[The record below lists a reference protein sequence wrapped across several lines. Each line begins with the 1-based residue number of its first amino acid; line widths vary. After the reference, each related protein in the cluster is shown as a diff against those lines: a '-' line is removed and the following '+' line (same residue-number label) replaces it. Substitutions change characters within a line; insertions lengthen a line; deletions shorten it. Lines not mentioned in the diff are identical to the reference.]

1 MKQKKREITQGPRS
15 LSPAPVV
22 RISQP
27 RRWNV
32 GIQDWKQAITSAE
45 NVDYPMRA
53 RLLDIYSDM
62 MLDAH
67 LAAVIEKRKS
77 NVTSAPI
84 TFVRPDGTTDDRVSE
99 MIAAPWFDRF
109 LKDAIDSKFWGFS
122 LFQFD
127 TDRDG
132 WPTCRMIR
140 RKHVDPVRRLIL
152 REQYDQTGDPFDDFY
167 SLLLVGDPD
176 DLGLL
181 AKAARYVIYKNNDL
195 GDWTEFAEI
204 FGMPIREYTY
214 DATDDDSRQRLLQ
227 DAHSQGA
234 AQVYIHPEGTSLNL
248 VESGGKSGSLDVY
261 RGLAD
266 FCNAE
271 ISKLFLGN
279 TLTTEASDTGT
290 QALGSVQ
297 KKGEDIILRED
308 RKFILNILNYQLSD
322 ILTELG
328 LDTRQGRFQ
337 YEETEDDDTE
347 KQLRIVQGLYAMGL
361 DIDHDYLF
369 EKFGVR
375 KAEKNASEGQT
386 SPEKGKDAQVTHP
399 DGKGGN
405 STPTERND
413 GNGSESGGEGGDGEG
428 GGKPG
433 EAPDGGENAPEGE
446 ISPEKEEDEEVTRPS
461 GKSENPTPTR
471 RKTGNGERKGG
482 GKLADTGCGASP
494 APEAGGKPGE
504 DPDGGENAPRGEIS
518 PENEKGEQ
526 VTRPSG
532 KGGKSTPTGRKTG
545 NGGDEGERQLSF
557 FRRFFAE
564 GAKRR

>member
-53 RLLDIYSDM
+53 RLLDIYADM

-84 TFVRPDGTTDDRVSE
+84 TFLRPDGSTDDRISE

-109 LKDAIDSKFWGFS
+109 LKDAIDAKFWGFS

-152 REQYDQTGDPFDDFY
+152 REQYDQSGDPFDDFY

-308 RKFILNILNYQLSD
+308 RKFILNILNYQLAD
-322 ILTELG
+322 ILADLG
-328 LDTRQGRFQ
+328 LDTRHGRFQ

-375 KAEKNASEGQT
+375 KAEKNASEGQ
-386 SPEKGKDAQVTHP
+386 
-399 DGKGGN
+399 
-405 STPTERND
+405 
-413 GNGSESGGEGGDGEG
+413 
-428 GGKPG
+428 
-433 EAPDGGENAPEGE
+433 
-446 ISPEKEEDEEVTRPS
+446 
-461 GKSENPTPTR
+461 
-471 RKTGNGERKGG
+471 
-482 GKLADTGCGASP
+482 
-494 APEAGGKPGE
+494 
-504 DPDGGENAPRGEIS
+504 IS
-518 PENEKGEQ
+518 PENGKGAQDTRHGGKGGKSTSTERNEDGGAGGGDDEAGGDDGGKADGSPDRGNNALKGQ
-526 VTRPSG
+526 ISLKNGRGAQDTRPSG
-532 KGGKSTPTGRKTG
+532 KGENTTPTGRKTDS
-545 NGGDEGERQLSF
+545 GDDGGERQLSF

>member
-15 LSPAPVV
+15 LTPPPVV
-22 RISQP
+22 RFSQT

-53 RLLDIYSDM
+53 RLLDIYADM

-84 TFVRPDGTTDDRVSE
+84 TFLRPDGTTDDRISE

-109 LKDAIDSKFWGFS
+109 LKDSIDAKFWGFS

-152 REQYDQTGDPFDDFY
+152 REQYDQSGDPFDDFY

-248 VESGGKSGSLDVY
+248 VESGGKTGSLDVY

-308 RKFILNILNYQLSD
+308 RKFILNILNYQLAD
-322 ILTELG
+322 ILADLG
-328 LDTRQGRFQ
+328 LDTRHGRFQ

-375 KAEKNASEGQT
+375 KAGKNTPEGQT
-386 SPEKGKDAQVTHP
+386 SPENGKDAQDYHP
-399 DGKGGN
+399 NGKDEN
-405 STPTERND
+405 TTPTERKT
-413 GNGSESGGEGGDGEG
+413 GNGGEDGGGDLADTG
-428 GGKPG
+428 GRADPAHTRSGADDR
-433 EAPDGGENAPEGE
+433 EPDGGENASEGE
-446 ISPEKEEDEEVTRPS
+446 LSPEIKKD
-461 GKSENPTPTR
+461 
-471 RKTGNGERKGG
+471 
-482 GKLADTGCGASP
+482 A
-494 APEAGGKPGE
+494 
-504 DPDGGENAPRGEIS
+504 
-518 PENEKGEQ
+518 Q
-526 VTRPSG
+526 VTRLSG
-532 KGGKSTPTGRKTG
+532 KGENTTPTERKTE
-545 NGGDEGERQLSF
+545 GDGDGDERQLSF